1 MSHTKLCCSCGAFF
15 EAADGPELQCPHC
28 GWRISFKEYKALL
41 SAAQGAVKFG
51 WQYRRRYEADMA
63 EYGRIERYYALPECE
78 EALQFAA
85 LAAASGVIGGL
96 AYDAVKRVIRKIAAA
111 VKRDGKQ
118 SAEASIFYLIDH
130 PEEMDRF
137 IRYIDEYY
145 ACFDRIS
152 EEVRNA
158 VLAEMVMDKMS
169 PTMEQL
175 LEESDPDLDLEDIR
189 SISPFTEEELFRGM
203 LEVRRDI
210 DRRRRLGREDF
221 AGFWENVDQRCSG
234 DDGQEPPLEREDKR
248 P

>member
-51 WQYRRRYEADMA
+51 WQYRRCYEADIA
-63 EYGRIERYYALPECE
+63 EYGRIERYYCLPECE

-85 LAAASGVIGGL
+85 LAAASGIIGGL
-96 AYDAVKRVIRKIAAA
+96 AYEAIKQVIRKIAAA
-111 VKRDGKQ
+111 VKRSGEK
-118 SAEASIFYLIDH
+118 SEETSIFYLIDH

-137 IRYIDEYY
+137 IQYIDEYY

-158 VLAEMVMDKMS
+158 VLRKWWWTRCLPRWNGFCGRPTPIWIWRISGASALS
-169 PTMEQL
+169 PKRRS
-175 LEESDPDLDLEDIR
+175 SD
-189 SISPFTEEELFRGM
+189 
-203 LEVRRDI
+203 VC
-210 DRRRRLGREDF
+210 
-221 AGFWENVDQRCSG
+221 W
-234 DDGQEPPLEREDKR
+234 K
-248 P
+248 

>member
-1 MSHTKLCCSCGAFF
+1 MS
-15 EAADGPELQCPHC
+15 
-28 GWRISFKEYKALL
+28 
-41 SAAQGAVKFG
+41 
-51 WQYRRRYEADMA
+51 
-63 EYGRIERYYALPECE
+63 
-78 EALQFAA
+78 
-85 LAAASGVIGGL
+85 
-96 AYDAVKRVIRKIAAA
+96 AAA
-111 VKRDGKQ
+111 VKRDEKQ
-118 SAEASIFYLIDH
+118 STETSIFYLIDH

-210 DRRRRLGREDF
+210 ARGLSLQGPFEIVSGFDRKNLFFACFLPFGRTI
-221 AGFWENVDQRCSG
+221 
-234 DDGQEPPLEREDKR
+234 
-248 P
+248 